1 MLADYRFNSNK
12 NGGALTGSLL
22 FCTKRRKDDGTMTQ
36 ETLEQQHT
44 KLQRII
50 AAQRKYKKIHE
61 NKAQVNKS
69 KIAKAERDLV
79 ALKAI
84 ADEGG
89 LLGKLAGL
97 THKTLTVA
105 LAAVKEKNEGKLAEI
120 ERLHAATEAEAERLE
135 RDIRKE

>member
-1 MLADYRFNSNK
+1 
-12 NGGALTGSLL
+12 
-22 FCTKRRKDDGTMTQ
+22 MTE
-36 ETLEQQHT
+36 ETLEQQHA

-61 NKAQVNKS
+61 KKAHLNKS

-79 ALKAI
+79 ALKVI

-97 THKTLTVA
+97 THKTLAVA
-105 LAAVKEKNEGKLAEI
+105 LAAVKEKNEKKLAEI
-120 ERLHAATEAEAERLE
+120 ERLHAATEAEAERINLE
-135 RDIRKE
+135 IRKE